1 MIDVLTVLICDDP
14 AGCAEQALA
23 LQVHAAHER
32 YEVVGFDDVVAD
44 ALMGEHALRRW
55 EAAVAELRR
64 SPTPEAQEEA
74 RAALE
79 ALPFTVSAEELLLVR
94 PDAASGGT
102 ASLSVTS
109 DRDARVFVDG
119 VAAGAAPLAVEVAAG
134 WHRVTVERP
143 GRRTAWVGTF
153 VVSDGQ
159 EAHVAADLAMDDAE
173 AAVRMGVIGAMHGQP
188 PADDVTAAL
197 SAWAKAEGVEWVR
210 FVSLE
215 PAGEDAG
222 PTGVPTLDGRG
233 PGYTVTAA
241 FLDVSGE
248 RFATEGPAPRDR
260 AVPLHV
266 GVGSGYV
273 RLGSRDHL
281 LVEGVVTVPMSGR
294 LALDLRAGAA
304 RSAEPYLLYEDGQD
318 FLVVPASLG
327 LRYGRTDGGLYGGVA
342 ALAVVPYAVGASG
355 TVGYELRANRWLRAG
370 VELRGIV
377 TDRDLGGGAVV
388 TLSARP

>member
-1 MIDVLTVLICDDP
+1 MIDVLTVLVCDDP

-32 YEVVGFDDVVAD
+32 YEVMGFDDVVAD

-153 VVSDGQ
+153 VVSEGQ

-197 SAWAKAEGVEWVR
+197 SAWAKSQDVEWVR
-210 FVSLE
+210 FVALSE
-215 PAGEDAG
+215 GGQE
-222 PTGVPTLDGRG
+222 VPSLDGRG
-233 PGYTVTAA
+233 PGYAVTAA

-248 RFATEGPAPRDR
+248 RFVTEGPAPRDR
-260 AVPLHV
+260 AVPLHA

-304 RSAEPYLLYEDGQD
+304 RSAEPYLLYDEGQD

-370 VELRGIV
+370 LEARGLV
-377 TDRDLGGGAVV
+377 TDRDLGAGLTL